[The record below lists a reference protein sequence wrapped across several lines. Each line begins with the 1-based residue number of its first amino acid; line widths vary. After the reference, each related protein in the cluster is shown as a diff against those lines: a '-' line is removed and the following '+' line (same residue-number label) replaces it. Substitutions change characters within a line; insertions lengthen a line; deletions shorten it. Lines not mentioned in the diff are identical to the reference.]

1 MSNHNLSRHWPALL
15 LTGILASI
23 LLAAKTTHAAENEL
37 YTFFRAEEFGYRI
50 GDGDSFNWDAEGW
63 VGGDYNKLWFKTEGE
78 QVNGSGLKTP
88 RCNCAGRLIADFWD
102 LQAGLRYDFNP
113 EPERSFA
120 VIGVEGLAPYWFEI
134 DASAFISDQGDVSPG
149 SKRSTTC
156 C

>member
-78 QVNGSGLKTP
+78 RVNGS
-88 RCNCAGRLIADFWD
+88 RS
-102 LQAGLRYDFNP
+102 
-113 EPERSFA
+113 EERRVGKECTATCRSRWS
-120 VIGVEGLAPYWFEI
+120 PYH
-134 DASAFISDQGDVSPG
+134 
-149 SKRSTTC
+149 
-156 C
+156 